1 VVARHPR
8 GTRLGAWFDGEGED
22 LVGAHVVRCSRC
34 QKRVSELSRVR
45 AWVRAQP
52 FFAMGEETARLGPA
66 PRRTRP
72 LLVPALLVLL
82 FFLLVPTTPWVSRQA
97 PVDSSRMEE
106 GHSASPPIAS
116 VDPEGP
122 ASTPADESGEA
133 DVGATAAGEQASAEA
148 GASRR
153 SASPLRLGL
162 VVPATGPL
170 AAEGAE
176 IVDVVRRRIT
186 LANAGGG
193 VGGLPVELV
202 VVRAED
208 GAGVAGLRRRGVA
221 ALIGGFGIAPPPG
234 LPWLLPADPS
244 VTGSDVLPV
253 EAPAWSVGAQLG
265 SVLRGQGLHGPIGV
279 VRGSGPDA
287 GLAEGLATQ
296 ARTTVV
302 PLGADGSCH
311 AEVASLR
318 RSGAVALAIAGEP
331 DLAGRCLDAARRI
344 RWRPRFGTLVAPSAA
359 YTVLPSSDAQE
370 GPRTVLAL
378 PWPTWDVP
386 GAARFRASTQSSSYR
401 ALVSFAAAEL
411 AIDVARQA
419 GGISL
424 PAMAFGS
431 WRSDLLDVVGNTTE
445 TGAVVVAGVGTWLQ
459 TSPLPV
465 PGVADVPLSPPV
477 APPLLVP

>member
-1 VVARHPR
+1 MIGRHPR

-22 LVGAHVVRCSRC
+22 TVGAHVVSCARC
-34 QKRVSELSRVR
+34 QKRVSELARVR

-52 FFAMGEETARLGPA
+52 FFAMGEET
-66 PRRTRP
+66 PRPTPGRPRARP
-72 LLVPALLVLL
+72 LLVPALMVLV
-82 FFLLVPTTPWVSRQA
+82 FFVLVPNVPWTSRQA
-97 PVDSSRMEE
+97 PVDSVSPLGD
-106 GHSASPPIAS
+106 GHRASPPVSGVAPEEPSS
-116 VDPEGP
+116 V
-122 ASTPADESGEA
+122 
-133 DVGATAAGEQASAEA
+133 AAGEP
-148 GASRR
+148 GAVDVAPEGAKGESPGTAATSRR
-153 SASPLRLGL
+153 PASPLRLGL
-162 VVPATGPL
+162 VVPTVGPL

-176 IVDVVRRRIT
+176 IVDVVRRRIA

-193 VGGLPVELV
+193 VGGLPVQLV
-202 VVRAED
+202 VVPAED
-208 GAGVAGLRRRGVA
+208 RAGVAGLPRRGVA

-244 VTGSDVLPV
+244 ITGSDVLAV

-265 SVLRGQGLHGPIGV
+265 SVLREQGLHGPIGV

-287 GLAEGLATQ
+287 ALAAGLATQ
-296 ARTTVV
+296 ARTVVV
-302 PLGADGSCH
+302 PIGADGSCT

-318 RSGAVALAIAGEP
+318 RSGAVALAVAGGPE
-331 DLAGRCLDAARRI
+331 LAGQCLEAARQA

-359 YTVLPSSDAQE
+359 YRVLPAFDAAE

-386 GAARFRASTQSSSYR
+386 GAARFRASTRSASYR

-424 PAMAFGS
+424 PAMAFGT
-431 WRSDLLDVVGNTTE
+431 WRSDLVGVVGNTTQ
-445 TGAVVVAGVGTWLQ
+445 TGAVVVAGVGTWLP
-459 TSPLPV
+459 TPPLPAPAV
-465 PGVADVPLSPPV
+465 GDVPLWPPV
-477 APPLLVP
+477 APVLGR